1 MTTYPDDEDG
11 AVLADLAAQGVDMT
25 LPVKIEFP
33 VIAPDEDSAHAI
45 ANALINAGYETHIE
59 YDDGELDD
67 EEELEL
73 ELDPD
78 DDNDDEEEFGP
89 AWDVYATVMMVPDHA
104 ELIRIQADLD
114 RLAGPLG
121 GNSDGWGV
129 LMDADPDAE
138 GDVEPETV

>member
-25 LPVKIEFP
+25 APVTIEFP
-33 VIAPDEDSAHAI
+33 VIAADEDSAHAI

-73 ELDPD
+73 DP
-78 DDNDDEEEFGP
+78 DDEEEFGP
-89 AWDVYATVMMVPDHA
+89 AWDVYATVKMVPDHA

-138 GDVEPETV
+138 AEGDVEPETV

>member
-59 YDDGELDD
+59 YDDGELD
-67 EEELEL
+67 EEDEL
-73 ELDPD
+73 ELDP
-78 DDNDDEEEFGP
+78 DDEEEFGP

-114 RLAGPLG
+114 RLAEPLG

-138 GDVEPETV
+138 AEGDTEPETV